1 MTTSH
6 VEQIEGQGDLLAFA
20 SEQAHARLTDPD
32 TSHAAAASVNV
43 RHSQQQV
50 LALLREGP
58 ATDHALA
65 DRAYRRGVTISPSGL
80 RSRRSELVD
89 AGLVE
94 DTGLRERLP
103 SGRHAAVWRVI
114 A

>member
-1 MTTSH
+1 MTTT
-6 VEQIEGQGDLLAFA
+6 EQGDLLAYA
-20 SEQAHARLTDPD
+20 AEEAHARLTDPD

-43 RHSQQQV
+43 RRSQQQV

-58 ATDHALA
+58 ATDQHLA
-65 DRAYRRGVTISPSGL
+65 TRAYERGLTISPSGL
-80 RSRRSELVD
+80 RSRRHELVD

-103 SGRHAAVWRVI
+103 SGRHAAVWR
-114 A
+114 ATA